1 MPRKASRALLEE
13 ETPFTIQR
21 TNPEAEGFDQAWVD
35 SETWCTGQLIYV
47 ITNNGNNT
55 VNPSVEATWTVNLP
69 RGITLANP
77 NSFGYT
83 TTAGVGEFGSFTMT
97 NIGYYMSPAGTSG
110 NTAHSAFVLT
120 LRCPAEKPIDWSIKC
135 SCPGLEDVAIY
146 QLETSTFE
154 FDRADWF
161 TLPLITPD
169 SSGSPAPVRS
179 LASTSDAVGAYSRK
193 LVEEGNIPVDEL
205 LYATAEGL
213 DSADQ
218 RLADNGNQQFSSEL
232 LGQGLRPAMEMTSIL
247 DDRQSGTTKPFQPFV
262 HGLSVSRK
270 LVQERNSRK
279 LVDELLYATEGLN
292 SADQR
297 LADNSNQFSS
307 ELLGQGLRP
316 AMDMTSIL
324 DDRQSGTT
332 KPFQP
337 FVHGLPAHSRKL
349 VQEGNNSDNELL
361 YAAEGLNSVDQ
372 LLADNGNQL
381 FTEPPDQALCVGN
394 GFIVEGVNSAMRVR
408 SAATG
413 DAITGTVSLNRFFGY
428 PSEIDRETN
437 LMGPLAQNP
446 HCLYDAGTGKFFFS
460 AVIDDGTNRLE
471 LAVSKTSD
479 PTGEWWIYRIPHQ
492 NDGSEGTPNHNNG
505 PAFGNSH
512 QIGHDNY
519 GLYFTTNE
527 FPMRGGFVGSN
538 IYAVSKRDLAQAD
551 APAYADADGVE
562 DGTTHMLMTHAGSAR
577 TITQFALWGL
587 SGTKSLVDGAGYLSL
602 SLSLMQS
609 SERTGRMVYNAPQ
622 KTGDYPL
629 GQSLGQ
635 PLGFISVSLN
645 SAASVGNVMYSAGKL
660 WAVVQTQ
667 FFVNG
672 ENLTTATHVLKVTP
686 KDKKLETVGLLGFIG
701 QHTLNP
707 VVAVNSEGEGA
718 VAFTL
723 VGPEY
728 FPSYAYVSISDST
741 YGNTTIALEGKS
753 PQDGYTQ
760 YTFSVDDPAR
770 PRWGA
775 YGAAACD
782 EHGDV
787 YFAGEF
793 IAARPCTQQEFNSI
807 TDIVRCGGTRTIY
820 TNWATGIIK
829 ARLNGEEKIRN
840 EVGEE
845 SK

>member
-1 MPRKASRALLEE
+1 MRLQALFSLNPALSSAS
-13 ETPFTIQR
+13 
-21 TNPEAEGFDQAWVD
+21 
-35 SETWCTGQLIYV
+35 
-47 ITNNGNNT
+47 
-55 VNPSVEATWTVNLP
+55 LP
-69 RGITLANP
+69 RL
-77 NSFGYT
+77 
-83 TTAGVGEFGSFTMT
+83 
-97 NIGYYMSPAGTSG
+97 IGRPTDLVPTCTKSP
-110 NTAHSAFVLT
+110 
-120 LRCPAEKPIDWSIKC
+120 LRYEPA
-135 SCPGLEDVAIY
+135 
-146 QLETSTFE
+146 
-154 FDRADWF
+154 
-161 TLPLITPD
+161 
-169 SSGSPAPVRS
+169 
-179 LASTSDAVGAYSRK
+179 
-193 LVEEGNIPVDEL
+193 
-205 LYATAEGL
+205 
-213 DSADQ
+213 
-218 RLADNGNQQFSSEL
+218 
-232 LGQGLRPAMEMTSIL
+232 
-247 DDRQSGTTKPFQPFV
+247 RQ
-262 HGLSVSRK
+262 
-270 LVQERNSRK
+270 
-279 LVDELLYATEGLN
+279 
-292 SADQR
+292 
-297 LADNSNQFSS
+297 
-307 ELLGQGLRP
+307 
-316 AMDMTSIL
+316 
-324 DDRQSGTT
+324 
-332 KPFQP
+332 
-337 FVHGLPAHSRKL
+337 
-349 VQEGNNSDNELL
+349 
-361 YAAEGLNSVDQ
+361 
-372 LLADNGNQL
+372 
-381 FTEPPDQALCVGN
+381 
-394 GFIVEGVNSAMRVR
+394 
-408 SAATG
+408 
-413 DAITGTVSLNRFFGY
+413 
-428 PSEIDRETN
+428 
-437 LMGPLAQNP
+437 
-446 HCLYDAGTGKFFFS
+446 FFFS
-460 AVIDDGTNRLE
+460 AVIEMKYSMTGINLGTNRLE

-479 PTGEWWIYRIPHQ
+479 PTGEWWIYRIPLQ

-519 GLYFTTNE
+519 GFYFTTNE

-538 IYAVSKRDLAQAD
+538 IYAVSKRDLAQGKMGLGANVTWHRLPAD

-562 DGTTHMLMTHAGSAR
+562 DGTTYMLMNHAGSAR

-609 SERTGRMVYNAPQ
+609 SEWTGRMVYNAPQ

-667 FFVNG
+667 LFVNG

-741 YGNTTIALEGKS
+741 FGNTTIALEGKS

-760 YTFSVDDPAR
+760 YTFSDDPAR

-807 TDIVRCGGTRTIY
+807 TDIVRCGGTRTID

-829 ARLNGEEKIRN
+829 AGLNGEEKIR
-840 EVGEE
+840 
-845 SK
+845 K